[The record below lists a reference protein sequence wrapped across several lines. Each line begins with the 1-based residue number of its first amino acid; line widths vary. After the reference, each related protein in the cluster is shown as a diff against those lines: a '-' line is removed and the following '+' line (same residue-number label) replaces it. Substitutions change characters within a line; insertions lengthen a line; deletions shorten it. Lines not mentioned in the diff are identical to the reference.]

1 MNQGRIWCVVSP
13 NVGLP
18 LLLGSVAVT
27 SLIVHACVMT
37 HTTWMSNYWQGAARP
52 RVAEAEKATALA
64 SATPKAEPAFVLSIA
79 PVAAIPGKTES
90 SFVVTVAPNPSTAA
104 AGSASPRPAAAAS
117 ASTQPAPS
125 HPASVAVA
133 KANSE

>member
-37 HTTWMSNYWQGAARP
+37 HTTWMSNYWQGNSKVRTSENGTPPA
-52 RVAEAEKATALA
+52 VATV
-64 SATPKAEPAFVLSIA
+64 TPKGEPAFVLSIA
-79 PVAAIPGKTES
+79 PVAGTPGKTES
-90 SFVVTVAPNPSTAA
+90 SFVVTVAPNPSSAA
-104 AGSASPRPAAAAS
+104 TNASAGGEAAKRASTMLAVAAS
-117 ASTQPAPS
+117 NP
-125 HPASVAVA
+125 
-133 KANSE
+133 K